1 MSTPWSRHPRLVLA
15 AAIALAVLLTLG
27 WRLLPGKAEKKE
39 APPVPVAV
47 TTAERGTVPV
57 FLTGLGTVTS
67 PHEVVVRP
75 RVDGQLMSLHFQE
88 GQLVQQGDLLAT
100 LDDRIL
106 RAQLDRA
113 KADLARLQVQLQ
125 TASQDLQRYRELEK
139 EDAVTAQAVEQQAA
153 KLADTRAAITAAQAG
168 VNETATALGYTRITS
183 PARGRTGLR
192 RVDAGNLVRASDME
206 GIVTVTQT
214 DPVDVIFSLPQMS
227 LGLLQGLA
235 ADAVVDIIADNDT
248 VLATG
253 TLTTIDNRIDAAS
266 GTLRLRATFANP
278 EQQLWPGQ
286 SVNVRLQAGLR
297 KDVLVVPL
305 SAVQRGRDGTFV
317 YRVRDGK
324 ADVAPVS
331 LAYENDRVAVIA
343 AGLMTGDSV
352 VTDGQ
357 LRLRPG
363 SRVTTGDKADAPR

>member
-1 MSTPWSRHPRLVLA
+1 MSTPWSRHPRL
-15 AAIALAVLLTLG
+15 AIAAVIAVAALLVLG

-39 APPVPVAV
+39 APPVPVAMA
-47 TTAERGTVPV
+47 TAERGSVPV

-67 PHEVVVRP
+67 PHEVVVRT

-88 GQLVQQGDLLAT
+88 GQLVQKGDLLAT
-100 LDDRIL
+100 LDDRTL

-113 KADLARLQVQLQ
+113 KAELTRLQVQLQ

-139 EDAVTAQAVEQQAA
+139 EDAVTAQAVEQQVA

-168 VNETATALGYTRITS
+168 VNEMATALDYTRITS

-192 RVDAGNLVRASDME
+192 RVDAGNLVRASDTE

-214 DPVDVIFSLPQMS
+214 DPVDVIFSLPQAS
-227 LGLLQGLA
+227 LSLLQGLA
-235 ADAVVDIIADNDT
+235 ANTVVDIISDNET
-248 VLATG
+248 ILVAG
-253 TLTTIDNRIDAAS
+253 TLATIDNRIDPAS

-278 EQQLWPGQ
+278 GGQLWPGQ
-286 SVNVRLQAGLR
+286 SVNVRLHAGQR
-297 KDVLVVPL
+297 KDALVVPL

-324 ADVAPVS
+324 ADVAPVTI
-331 LAYENDRVAVIA
+331 AFENDRVAVIA
-343 AGLMTGDSV
+343 AGLMAGDSV

-363 SRVTTGDKADAPR
+363 SRVTTGNKADAPR